1 MCLSWIFFLAKRASW
16 KSLSW
21 IWTFGRTY
29 WVSPSIWL
37 EERRGVLILCHKSLT
52 ISENNWTQ
60 VFRMRFI
67 TAIYSSKK
75 SLSFHPVK
83 FYFHGIFKP
92 LKTLYLLNHLYSIQ
106 EGTGYWVSASLQP
119 HSHCQ
124 TSASSWTFLQNLTTY
139 RAYSSK
145 ESWTLNPKTR
155 SSSLAISIISF
166 FLSFLGNR
174 IMEAKFNKP
183 WLPKAS

>member
-1 MCLSWIFFLAKRASW
+1 MYNGLLLLEPSLWNQAVKKSCVFVDVCHSLLTPASPPGEDPGHLPREEEEEGECGQDHFLELRLWPGMWGFILSFS
-16 KSLSW
+16 
-21 IWTFGRTY
+21 
-29 WVSPSIWL
+29 
-37 EERRGVLILCHKSLT
+37 
-52 ISENNWTQ
+52 
-60 VFRMRFI
+60 I

-75 SLSFHPVK
+75 SLWFQPVK

-92 LKTLYLLNHLYSIQ
+92 LKTLY
-106 EGTGYWVSASLQP
+106 
-119 HSHCQ
+119 
-124 TSASSWTFLQNLTTY
+124 
-139 RAYSSK
+139 RAYSSQ

-155 SSSLAISIISF
+155 SSSLALSIWSF

>member
-1 MCLSWIFFLAKRASW
+1 M
-16 KSLSW
+16 KSEVAGCTAPTSLW
-21 IWTFGRTY
+21 A
-29 WVSPSIWL
+29 
-37 EERRGVLILCHKSLT
+37 EILLKT
-52 ISENNWTQ
+52 
-60 VFRMRFI
+60 

-124 TSASSWTFLQNLTTY
+124 TSASSWTFLHNSLHPIFGGLEVSPHNKFVEVLGVSLFY
-139 RAYSSK
+139 RPV
-145 ESWTLNPKTR
+145 TLRVLAKSGQKTFN
-155 SSSLAISIISF
+155 SHKVLAISIISF